1 MTPERGKMG
10 GMDSSPL
17 PNAAPMHASGARPPA
32 SLYVTGPFSMGYV
45 DFFTFLIPLYGLA
58 LGFDASEIGILV
70 GARSILA
77 LFLSIHIGVL
87 MDRFGTR
94 AVTLVFVW
102 IGMLLAPLFPLAP
115 NFWALLVLQLVNGAA
130 VSFAW
135 SGAQTLIAQLA
146 QGDAKYIGRFSFFA
160 RLGSTSAPIV
170 AGAVWDLGGAW
181 PAYLFGAAWGAILT
195 TALFRTPEAD
205 FFTPPSAGA
214 TNRRQFRVRD
224 AWPRASDY
232 MSSIYLIAIPAVA
245 ISMVVISLRNTTYSL
260 QTSVYIVYLDEIA
273 LVGTTIGL
281 LFAAAEI
288 ASGFGALFAG
298 RAMRL
303 GNPQRTMLSG
313 TVLSILLIAA
323 TPLLGGIFG
332 LLLLFQIAR
341 GWLEGV
347 IQPVILSLQARAV
360 GRHEQGAVVGLRQTG
375 QRLGSILIPPVMGG
389 VADRFGTSESFLI
402 YGAFMLPSC
411 ALLAL
416 IIRRLQRSGDRDAPD
431 F

>member
-1 MTPERGKMG
+1 
-10 GMDSSPL
+10 
-17 PNAAPMHASGARPPA
+17 
-32 SLYVTGPFSMGYV
+32 MGYV
-45 DFFTFLIPLYGLA
+45 DFFTFLIPLYGLS
-58 LGFDASEIGILV
+58 LGLDAVEIGILV

-115 NFWALLVLQLVNGAA
+115 SFWALLLLQLVSGAA

-146 QGDAKYIGRFSFFA
+146 EGDARHIGRFTFFA
-160 RLGSTSAPIV
+160 RLGSSSAPIV
-170 AGAVWDLGGAW
+170 GGAVWDLGGAW
-181 PAYLFGAAWGAILT
+181 PAYLLGAAWGVILT
-195 TALFRTPEAD
+195 VALFRTPEAEL
-205 FFTPPSAGA
+205 FTPQSAGGA
-214 TNRRQFRVRD
+214 NRRRFRARD

-232 MSSIYLIAIPAVA
+232 VSSIKLIAISAVA
-245 ISMVVISLRNTTYSL
+245 MSMAVISMRNTTYSL
-260 QTSVYIVYLDEIA
+260 QTSVYVVYLDQIA
-273 LVGTTIGL
+273 LVGTTIGI
-281 LFAAAEI
+281 LFAASEI

-298 RAMRL
+298 RAMHL
-303 GNPQRTMLSG
+303 GDPQRTMLSG

-347 IQPVILSLQARAV
+347 IQPVILSVQARAV
-360 GRHEQGAVVGLRQTG
+360 GRHQQGAVVGLRQTG
-375 QRLGSILIPPVMGG
+375 QRLSSILIPPVMGG
-389 VADRFGTSESFLI
+389 IADRFGTSESFLI
-402 YGAFMLPSC
+402 YGAFMLPLC
-411 ALLAL
+411 GLLAL
-416 IIRRLQRSGDRDAPD
+416 IAPRLRRPRDGGVPR
-431 F
+431 

>member
-1 MTPERGKMG
+1 MNSRPAA
-10 GMDSSPL
+10 DAAPL
-17 PNAAPMHASGARPPA
+17 PVSGQASGPRPPA
-32 SLYVTGPFSMGYV
+32 SLYVAGPFSMGYV
-45 DFFTFLIPLYGLA
+45 DFFTFLIPLYGLS
-58 LGFDASEIGILV
+58 LGLDAAEIGILV

-102 IGMLLAPLFPLAP
+102 IGMVLAPLFPLASG
-115 NFWALLVLQLVNGAA
+115 FWTLLLLQLVNGAA

-146 QGDAKYIGRFSFFA
+146 EGDAKYIGRFSFFA
-160 RLGSTSAPIV
+160 RLGSSSAPIV

-181 PAYLFGAAWGAILT
+181 PAYLLGSVWGAIVTL
-195 TALFRTPEAD
+195 ALLRTPEAEI
-205 FFTPPSAGA
+205 FTARPAAGIS
-214 TNRRQFRVRD
+214 RMRFRARD
-224 AWPRASDY
+224 VWPRASDY
-232 MSSIYLIAIPAVA
+232 VNSIKLIAISAVA
-245 ISMVVISLRNTTYSL
+245 VSMAVITMRNTTYSL
-260 QTSVYIVYLDEIA
+260 QTSVYVVYLDQIA

-281 LFAAAEI
+281 LFAASEI
-288 ASGFGALFAG
+288 ASGFGSLFAG

-332 LLLLFQIAR
+332 LLVLFQLAR

-347 IQPVILSLQARAV
+347 IQPVILSVQARAV
-360 GRHEQGAVVGLRQTG
+360 GRHQQGAVVGLRQTG
-375 QRLGSILIPPVMGG
+375 QRLSSIVIPPLMGG
-389 VADRFGTSESFLI
+389 LADRFGTGHSFLI
-402 YGAFMLPSC
+402 YAALMLPLC

-416 IIRRLQRSGDRDAPD
+416 VIRRVQRGRASDAARV
-431 F
+431 